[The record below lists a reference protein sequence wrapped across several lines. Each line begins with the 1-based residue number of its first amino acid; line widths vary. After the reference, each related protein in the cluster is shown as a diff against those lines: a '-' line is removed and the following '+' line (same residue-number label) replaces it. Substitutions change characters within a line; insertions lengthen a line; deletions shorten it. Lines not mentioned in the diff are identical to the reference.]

1 MNELE
6 SRIRAAIRA
15 AVGTVLPDGVPPLR
29 QPDDDQH
36 RFGDPAEEMATDR
49 NS

>member
-6 SRIRAAIRA
+6 SRIRAA
-15 AVGTVLPDGVPPLR
+15 VGTVLPDDVPPLR
-29 QPDDDQH
+29 QRLDDQH
-36 RFGDPAEEMATDR
+36 RFGDPAEEMATNR